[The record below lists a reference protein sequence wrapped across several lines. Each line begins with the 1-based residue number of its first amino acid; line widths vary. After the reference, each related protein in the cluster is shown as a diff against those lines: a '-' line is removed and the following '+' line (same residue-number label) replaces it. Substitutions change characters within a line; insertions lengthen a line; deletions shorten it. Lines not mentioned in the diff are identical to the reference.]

1 MRISCIHQGYELYG
15 SDRCFGESVAA
26 IRNAYPQAEI
36 EVVLPREGPITR
48 LLDGKADK
56 ISIEPIWVLRRK
68 SLPKLLTLGLCQ
80 LPFAIARAARRLRRA
95 DIVYV
100 NTSVIVDYQIA
111 SRFFPGKAVLHIHEI
126 PEGPVKAV
134 LRRLARWSGAEVIFN
149 SRATQRAFAPL
160 SEAVS
165 QVIYNGLAAPKLE
178 RFPSYDGSRPLRLLM
193 LGRINRIK
201 GQEVLLRAIASLPE
215 ASRAKL
221 EVRMV
226 GSAFENPAAESAL
239 CGLVAELGLR
249 DRVSVEPFVSDTEPL
264 YRWADVVVAPSRLPE
279 SLGRVAIEAMSYGL
293 PALVSSIGGL
303 VEVIEEG
310 RTGWF
315 TPPDDPGALAQR
327 LATILESPEAWRG
340 FGAAARARFETMF
353 SETAAANA
361 IAHLFARKF
370 ARLSSGAAAPADG
383 PALAARP

>member
-1 MRISCIHQGYELYG
+1 MSCIHQGYELYG
-15 SDRCFGESVAA
+15 SDRCFVESVAA
-26 IRNAYPQAEI
+26 IRKAYPQAEI

-48 LLDGKADK
+48 LLDGKVDR

-68 SLPKLLTLGLCQ
+68 SLPKLLTFGALQ
-80 LPFAIARAARRLRRA
+80 LPFALARAARRLRSA

-100 NTSVIVDYQIA
+100 NTSVIVDYQVA
-111 SRFFPGKAVLHIHEI
+111 ARFFPGKAVLHIHEI
-126 PEGPVKAV
+126 PEGPVKSV

-160 SEAVS
+160 SEAGS

-178 RFPSYDGSRPLRLLM
+178 RFPIYDGSRPLRLLM

-201 GQEVLLRAIASLPE
+201 GQEVLLKAIASLPE
-215 ASRAKL
+215 TSRAKL

-239 CGLVAELGLR
+239 YALVAELGLR

-315 TPPDDPGALAQR
+315 TPPDDAAALAQR
-327 LATILESPEAWRG
+327 LATILEYPEAWRG
-340 FGAAARARFETMF
+340 FGAAARARFEAMF

-361 IAHLFARKF
+361 LAQLFARKF
-370 ARLSSGAAAPADG
+370 ARLSTGVAAPADG